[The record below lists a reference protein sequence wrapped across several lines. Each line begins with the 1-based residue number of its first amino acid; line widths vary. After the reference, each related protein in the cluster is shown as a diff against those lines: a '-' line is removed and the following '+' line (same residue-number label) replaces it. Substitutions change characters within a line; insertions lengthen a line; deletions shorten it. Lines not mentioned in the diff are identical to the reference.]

1 MKNFREFE
9 KVRRLRRKGR
19 YEFRES
25 RVKEHAGENAFSI
38 GPQAWTQITNAAG
51 IFSKSGR
58 RIEGRRVGVRED
70 AHTFYKKCAEA
81 RGDMGR
87 NTFYKKCA
95 EAPRSFGTEC
105 LTFSASF
112 NIVAIYGIGC
122 PRITRMDTNRG
133 CRSGMGVI

>member
-1 MKNFREFE
+1 MMFTTHK
-9 KVRRLRRKGR
+9 
-19 YEFRES
+19 S
-25 RVKEHAGENAFSI
+25 RHTFYKKCAEGT
-38 GPQAWTQITNAAG
+38 W
-51 IFSKSGR
+51 

-112 NIVAIYGIGC
+112 NIVATYGIGW
-122 PRITRMDTNRG
+122 PRIARMDTNRG
-133 CRSGMGVI
+133 CWSGMGVI